1 MTTDYLLKDELEQ
14 PDAQSG
20 ASVEMPEESH
30 RWSVTLDEANAYLD
44 TVQAVRKKL
53 AAGVGLCILS
63 PIALFLLGA
72 WADGTASE
80 DRMAG
85 LGVVILLVVVALGL
99 LLILPAAIRLEAF
112 EYLEKEELDLAYGV
126 AGIVERKK
134 QEYAPTYRRSMT
146 QGVVLCVLAV
156 VPILGTAMLGAPDFW
171 VVAAVGLL
179 LAIVAGAV
187 QLFIRAGMTQG
198 SFDKLLQTGEYT
210 IKEKWTNRRVGW
222 FAGAYW
228 CLVTAVYLAVSFW
241 NNNWKKAGSSG
252 PWPGLSLP
260 PSTPPSVRGQTEKIG
275 KAPTNSQFI
284 HCNSKVVW
292 YTQAKATQGG
302 QNDETER
309 YLVKKGTCPVPPE
322 WFGAGAGAAGA
333 GKATDSAAALC
344 GVDRKGNPAGS

>member
-1 MTTDYLLKDELEQ
+1 MILADKIALLRRQQGWSQEELANQLDVSRQAVSKWESGASIPDLDKILKLSGLFNVTTDYLLKDELEQ
-14 PDAQSG
+14 PDARPG
-20 ASVEMPEESH
+20 ASVEVPEES
-30 RWSVTLDEANAYLD
+30 RRRSVTLDEANAYLD
-44 TVQAVRKKL
+44 TVQEVRKKL

-63 PIALFLLGA
+63 PIALLLLGA

-99 LLILPAAIRLEAF
+99 LLILPAAFRLEKF
-112 EYLEKEELDLAYGV
+112 EYLEKEQITLAYGV
-126 AGIVERKK
+126 EGIVERQK

-146 QGVVLCVLAV
+146 QGVVLCVLSV

-210 IKEKWTNRRVGW
+210 VREKWTNRRVGW

-241 NNNWKKAGSSG
+241 NNNWKKSWIIWAVAG
-252 PWPGLSLP
+252 
-260 PSTPPSVRGQTEKIG
+260 
-275 KAPTNSQFI
+275 
-284 HCNSKVVW
+284 
-292 YTQAKATQGG
+292 
-302 QNDETER
+302 
-309 YLVKKGTCPVPPE
+309 LV
-322 WFGAGAGAAGA
+322 F
-333 GKATDSAAALC
+333 AALYSA
-344 GVDRKGNPAGS
+344 VRAWADRKNR

>member
-1 MTTDYLLKDELEQ
+1 MILADKIAQLRRQQGWSQEELANQLDVSRQAVSKWESGASIPDLDKILKLSELFNVSTDYLLKDELEQ
-14 PDAQSG
+14 PDAQPG
-20 ASVEMPEESH
+20 TPAEVPEE
-30 RWSVTLDEANAYLD
+30 RRRRTVTLDEANAYLD
-44 TVQAVRKKL
+44 TVQAVRGKL

-63 PIALFLLGA
+63 PIALLLLGA

-198 SFDKLLQTGEYT
+198 SFDKLLQTGDYSLH
-210 IKEKWTNRRVGW
+210 EKWTNRRVGW
-222 FAGAYW
+222 FSGAYW
-228 CLVTAVYLAVSFW
+228 CLVTAIYLGESFQNGSWKESWIIWAV
-241 NNNWKKAGSSG
+241 AG
-252 PWPGLSLP
+252 
-260 PSTPPSVRGQTEKIG
+260 
-275 KAPTNSQFI
+275 
-284 HCNSKVVW
+284 
-292 YTQAKATQGG
+292 
-302 QNDETER
+302 
-309 YLVKKGTCPVPPE
+309 LV
-322 WFGAGAGAAGA
+322 F
-333 GKATDSAAALC
+333 AALYSA
-344 GVDRKGNPAGS
+344 VRAWADRKNR

>member
-1 MTTDYLLKDELEQ
+1 
-14 PDAQSG
+14 
-20 ASVEMPEESH
+20 
-30 RWSVTLDEANAYLD
+30 
-44 TVQAVRKKL
+44 
-53 AAGVGLCILS
+53 
-63 PIALFLLGA
+63 
-72 WADGTASE
+72 
-80 DRMAG
+80 MAG

-99 LLILPAAIRLEAF
+99 LLILPAAFRLEKF

-126 AGIVERKK
+126 AGIVERKR
-134 QEYAPTYRRSMT
+134 QEFESAYRRSIT
-146 QGVVLCVLAV
+146 LGAVLCVLGV
-156 VPILGTAMLGAPDFW
+156 VPLMLAAAFQLADFW
-171 VVAAVGLL
+171 VIAAVSLL
-179 LAIVAGAV
+179 LVIVAGAV
-187 QLFIRAGMTQG
+187 QLFINAGMVQG
-198 SFDKLLQTGEYT
+198 SFDKLLQTGDYSLY
-210 IKEKWTNRRVGW
+210 EKWTNRRVGW

-284 HCNSKVVW
+284 HCNPKVVW

-322 WFGAGAGAAGA
+322 CFGAGAGAAGA
-333 GKATDSAAALC
+333 GNAVDSAAALC

>member
-1 MTTDYLLKDELEQ
+1 MILADKIALLRRQQGWSQEELANQLDVSRQAVSKWESGASIPDLDKILKLSALFEVSTDYLLKNELEQ
-14 PDAQSG
+14 PDARPG

-30 RWSVTLDEANAYLD
+30 RRSVTLDEANAYLD
-44 TVQAVRKKL
+44 TVQAVRGKM

-63 PIALFLLGA
+63 PIALLLLGA

-198 SFDKLLQTGEYT
+198 SFDKLLQTGDYSLH
-210 IKEKWTNRRVGW
+210 EKWTNRRVGW
-222 FAGAYW
+222 FSGAYW
-228 CLVTAVYLAVSFW
+228 CLVTAIYLGESFQNGSWKESWIIWAV
-241 NNNWKKAGSSG
+241 AG
-252 PWPGLSLP
+252 
-260 PSTPPSVRGQTEKIG
+260 
-275 KAPTNSQFI
+275 
-284 HCNSKVVW
+284 
-292 YTQAKATQGG
+292 
-302 QNDETER
+302 
-309 YLVKKGTCPVPPE
+309 LV
-322 WFGAGAGAAGA
+322 F
-333 GKATDSAAALC
+333 AALYSA
-344 GVDRKGNPAGS
+344 VRAWADRKNR